1 MCWSWAGPAA
11 GRAPAG
17 KPRGRGA
24 ASRNEGDYLPDRTSQ
39 WVEERRRALSRQAAD
54 ALSSAADLA
63 LQLHQYGDAV
73 RLCEEATAMDPF
85 REVAWRVWMRA
96 ANALGDDDGVLTAF
110 QGCETALAQI
120 DATPSPSTRK
130 LLKRLQR

>member
-1 MCWSWAGPAA
+1 MLLIYS
-11 GRAPAG
+11 RELSAPLYRPSLA
-17 KPRGRGA
+17 P
-24 ASRNEGDYLPDRTSQ
+24 
-39 WVEERRRALSRQAAD
+39 
-54 ALSSAADLA
+54 ADLA

-73 RLCEEATAMDPF
+73 RLCERLTAIDPF

-120 DATPSPSTRK
+120 GATPSPSTRK
-130 LLKRLQR
+130 VLKQLQR

>member
-1 MCWSWAGPAA
+1 MAGEALLA
-11 GRAPAG
+11 
-17 KPRGRGA
+17 
-24 ASRNEGDYLPDRTSQ
+24 RNEDGYLPGRTSQ
-39 WVEERRRALSRQAAD
+39 WKGQRRRALSRQAAD

-63 LQLHQYGDAV
+63 LHLHLHRFGGAV
-73 RLCEEATAMDPF
+73 RLCAQATAIDPL
-85 REVAWRVWMRA
+85 REVAWRVRIRA
-96 ANALGDDDGVLTAF
+96 ANALGDDDGVLAAF